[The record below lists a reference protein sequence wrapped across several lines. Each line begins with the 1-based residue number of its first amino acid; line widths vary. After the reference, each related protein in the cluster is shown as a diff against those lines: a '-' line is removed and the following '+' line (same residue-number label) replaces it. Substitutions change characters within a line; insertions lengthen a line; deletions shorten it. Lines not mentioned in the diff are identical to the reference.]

1 MVREL
6 GGADNADDRG
16 HPVRGASG
24 SGEAEYSNR
33 MKLRQIM
40 RRGTGS
46 VLAALLLLSMGLPA
60 MCGACRGAAEKADCA
75 EQHGAAAERHGAGAV
90 LDAKACDNCG
100 VKSVSTA
107 ARLRSASEDP
117 HVLADCARVS
127 CSEFAEHAF
136 AELVGGGVTERLER
150 SGVDGRAPAEH
161 GSTGVAA
168 SHFVASHQ
176 NIFSYRKIF
185 PQYSSYQPLS
195 VSLKI

>member
-1 MVREL
+1 
-6 GGADNADDRG
+6 
-16 HPVRGASG
+16 
-24 SGEAEYSNR
+24 

-40 RRGTGS
+40 RQMTGG

-60 MCGACRGAAEKADCA
+60 MCGACRGAAGKVDCA
-75 EQHGAAAERHGAGAV
+75 GQHGAATDSHDAGAV
-90 LDAKACDNCG
+90 MDGKACDNCG
-100 VKSVSTA
+100 AVNISTA
-107 ARLRSASEDP
+107 TARRSAHADW
-117 HVLADCARVS
+117 HVLAGCARVS

-136 AELVGGGVTERLER
+136 AELVGGGVTQRLER
-150 SGVDGRAPAEH
+150 TGVDGRAPAEH

-185 PQYSSYQPLS
+185 PEYSSYQPLS